1 MTSSF
6 RQSPWRLFQAVA
18 IGLALGSPSCTPA
31 PTPAQH
37 PVVDVSAPAATAQE
51 ETPLV
56 SFEGA
61 AKTGVPADVSDFVTR
76 FFESMHK
83 DWRSGIQFMDPEN
96 YQELKTQNPKMD
108 PVSND
113 ASILVFAISLIRFHG
128 SGDPPDTDTD
138 IERIKAISS
147 VLVKRFE
154 QNEQVYRFGGDIK
167 LKDGRNYGL
176 QLVIARDKL
185 GVLGP
190 L

>member
-1 MTSSF
+1 MTTSF
-6 RQSPWRLFQAVA
+6 RRSPGRYFNALA
-18 IGLALGSPSCTPA
+18 ICLALGLPSCTPA
-31 PTPAQH
+31 PTPAQR
-37 PVVDVSAPAATAQE
+37 PVVDVSTTAGAAHQE
-51 ETPLV
+51 APLV

-61 AKTGVPADVSDFVTR
+61 AKTLAPSAISDFVTR

-96 YQELKTQNPKMD
+96 YQELKAQNPKLD

-113 ASILVFAISLIRFHG
+113 ASILVFAISLIRFNG

-147 VLVKRFE
+147 VHVKSFE
-154 QNEQVYRFGGDIK
+154 QNAQVYQLGGEIK
-167 LKDGRNYGL
+167 LKDGRTYGL
-176 QLVIARDKL
+176 QLVLARDKL
-185 GVLGP
+185 AVVGP